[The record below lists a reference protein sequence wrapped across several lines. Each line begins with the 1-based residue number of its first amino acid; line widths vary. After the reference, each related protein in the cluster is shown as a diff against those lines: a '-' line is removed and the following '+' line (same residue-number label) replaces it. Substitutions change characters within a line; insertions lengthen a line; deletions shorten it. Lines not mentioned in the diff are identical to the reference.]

1 MVFGNFEL
9 GGVVFILGQLLAL
22 AVSCALIHKINKDVR
37 AHKLHNNHG
46 V

>member
-1 MVFGNFEL
+1 MVFGTFEL
-9 GGVVFILGQLLAL
+9 GGIVFIFGQLFAL

-37 AHKLHNNHG
+37 ARKLHGDHS